1 MKARSEGDSSR
12 SAGIRLEHAG
22 GVATI
27 TLARPERHNALGAE
41 QITAL
46 LEYLDTVEQ
55 DESVRVVVLTGAGDR
70 TFCAGASLDE
80 MESGAMDEHRFE
92 TATDRLAALDRPT
105 ICALNGNAYGGGAEL
120 ALCCDF
126 RVGMSGMKVAV
137 PAARLGVCYPPGGL
151 RRYAHRLGYGAAARL
166 FLAAEE
172 MDAEELYR
180 VGFLTHLVSTG
191 EVKSAVDDLAG
202 RIASLAP
209 LAVRGMKEI
218 LRGAL
223 DGAVPRDEANALV
236 ERAAQSDDLREGLA
250 ARREGREPDFRGR

>member
-1 MKARSEGDSSR
+1 MKARSEGDPSR
-12 SAGIRLEHAG
+12 STGIRLAHAAG
-22 GVATI
+22 IATI
-27 TLARPERHNALGAE
+27 TLSRPERHNALGAE
-41 QITAL
+41 DVTAL
-46 LEYLDTVEQ
+46 LQHLDAVEQ
-55 DESVRVVVLTGAGDR
+55 DESIRVVVLTGAGDR

-92 TATDRLAALDRPT
+92 TATDRLASLDRPT

-151 RRYAHRLGYGAAARL
+151 TRYAHRLGYGAAARL

-180 VGFLTHLVSTG
+180 LGFLTHLVAT
-191 EVKSAVDDLAG
+191 EELQATVDGLSE
-202 RIASLAP
+202 RIAALAP

-223 DGAVPRDEANALV
+223 DGAIPREAANALV
-236 ERAAQSDDLREGLA
+236 ERAAQSNDLREGLA